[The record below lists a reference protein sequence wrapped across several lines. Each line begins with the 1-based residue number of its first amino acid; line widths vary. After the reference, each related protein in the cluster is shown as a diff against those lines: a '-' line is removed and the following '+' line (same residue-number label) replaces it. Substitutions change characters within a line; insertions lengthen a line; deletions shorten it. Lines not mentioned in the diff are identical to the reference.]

1 MTTSDLLA
9 LSGKNIL
16 AVNPPVE
23 DFAFFDLWSKPLGLL
38 YLLEKLKE
46 NGNSVT
52 LVDCIHE
59 AAVKEKTFGREKI
72 GETEI
77 EKPAVYTGIKR
88 KYHRFGLTDDAFR
101 ARLRS
106 AETPDIILV
115 TSIMTY
121 WYGGVRHAIEILK
134 QEFPNTPLYLGGIY
148 ARLCTEHAR
157 TLGADSILT
166 DFWLP
171 DSKHPAFELYGKAPY
186 GITMTSFGCP
196 MRCHYCASSLLWPVY
211 AHRPLDEIVAEIEF
225 EASLGIRDIAFYD
238 DALLIQ
244 KEKYF
249 YPLANA
255 VKTRFGERL
264 ALHTPNG
271 LHVREID
278 AECAEM
284 LKTANF
290 KTLRLSLE
298 SIDPKIARES
308 SGKVE
313 RRQYQTAVKNLHAA
327 GYTQKDCET
336 YILLGLPNQSVQS
349 VKDTVDFAKDC
360 GGTPKLAEFS
370 PIPGTPLFEEA
381 AKALPALRTEPLLQN
396 NSVYSSF
403 VSHTISEETLQELK
417 DYSRINQHSALN
429 T

>member
-1 MTTSDLLA
+1 MVVQMTTLDLLV

-46 NGNSVT
+46 NGNDIEFI
-52 LVDCIHE
+52 DCIHE
-59 AAVKEKTFGREKI
+59 GAVKSKSFGREKI
-72 GETEI
+72 AEIEI
-77 EKPAVYTGIKR
+77 EKPEVYAGIKR
-88 KYHRFGLTDDAFR
+88 KYHRFGMSDDAFR

-106 AETPDIILV
+106 TGRPDIILV

-134 QEFPNTPLYLGGIY
+134 QEFPCTPLYLGGIY
-148 ARLCTEHAR
+148 AQLCTEHAR
-157 TLGADSILT
+157 TLGADGVLA

-171 DSKHPAFELYGKAPY
+171 DSKHPAFELYKKAPY

-196 MRCHYCASSLLWPVY
+196 MRCRYCASSLLWPVY
-211 AHRPLDEIVAEIEF
+211 VHRTLDEIVAEIEF
-225 EASLGIRDIAFYD
+225 EASLGVRDVAFYD

-244 KEKYF
+244 KDKYL
-249 YPLANA
+249 YPLLNSI
-255 VKTRFGERL
+255 KTRFGASL

-278 AECAEM
+278 TECAEM

-290 KTLRLSLE
+290 RTLRLSLE

-313 RRQYQTAVKNLHAA
+313 RQQYKTAVANLHAA

-336 YILLGLPNQSVQS
+336 YILLGLPGQTVQS
-349 VKDTVDFAKDC
+349 VKDTVDFAKEC

-381 AKALPALRTEPLLQN
+381 AKKLPALRTEPLLQN

-403 VSHTISEETLQELK
+403 ISHTMSEETLQELK
-417 DYSRINQHSALN
+417 DYSRIK
-429 T
+429 